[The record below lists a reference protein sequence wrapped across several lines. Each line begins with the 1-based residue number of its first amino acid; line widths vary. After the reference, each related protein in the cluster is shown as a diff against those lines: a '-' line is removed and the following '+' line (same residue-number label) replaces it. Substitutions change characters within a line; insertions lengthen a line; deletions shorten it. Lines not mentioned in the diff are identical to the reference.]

1 VKFEFTDEFPAAP
14 PRCTAHYLVI
24 NILSILVD
32 RLVRHEDL
40 PPECLEHGGDLRE
53 HSKKGLEAFIW
64 RQSYPRYRQVPTHLP
79 ESGLGARRGGWQA
92 AAGEL

>member
-1 VKFEFTDEFPAAP
+1 MSFLRHHRNV
-14 PRCTAHYLVI
+14 RLIYLAI
-24 NILSILVD
+24 NIPSSLVD
-32 RLVRHEDL
+32 RLVRHQDI
-40 PPECLEHGGDLRE
+40 PPECLEYGGDLRE

-64 RQSYPRYRQVPTHLP
+64 RWSYSRYRQVPTYLP

>member
-1 VKFEFTDEFPAAP
+1 MSFLRHHQNVRPIYP
-14 PRCTAHYLVI
+14 VI
-24 NILSILVD
+24 NIPSSLVD
-32 RLVRHEDL
+32 RLVRHQDI
-40 PPECLEHGGDLRE
+40 PPECLECGGDLRE

-64 RQSYPRYRQVPTHLP
+64 RRSYPHYNQVPTHLP